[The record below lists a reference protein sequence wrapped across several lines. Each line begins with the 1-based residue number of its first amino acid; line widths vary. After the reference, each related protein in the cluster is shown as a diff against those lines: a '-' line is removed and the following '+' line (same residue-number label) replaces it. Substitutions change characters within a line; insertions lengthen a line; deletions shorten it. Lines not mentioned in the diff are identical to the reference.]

1 MANSGRVTTGS
12 IPRALQYGVDEW
24 VQHFAKVYGNVGEQL
39 FTKKDPNSKGF
50 YESVTLAGMG
60 QAARKGEGEAI
71 QYDSI
76 DQESNTRWAIHTYVK
91 AARITMEAQDDN
103 VYQDLLPMYAK
114 EIAKSLV
121 YTKDEQRAAIFNNAE
136 TSGQTGP
143 DGKVLL
149 ATDHPLQ
156 AGGTSANRA
165 SVDADFSE
173 DALEQMVILVDQF
186 LNPDGLKSMYNSK
199 YLVVPTQLKYE
210 ACRVAEGKDWQTNTA
225 NRNINALNQ
234 RGDIED
240 YKVWKRLSSASAWF
254 ITTDADDCLVEV
266 SRKGLQRQEHNDP
279 YTFDLVVSIYERY
292 RMLFNDWRG
301 IAGSFGP

>member
-1 MANSGRVTTGS
+1 MANSGRHTTGS
-12 IPRALQYGVDEW
+12 IPRSLQYGVDDF
-24 VQHFAKVYGNVGEQL
+24 VKHFTKVYGNVGETL
-39 FTKKDPNSKGF
+39 FQKKDPNSKGF
-50 YESVTLAGMG
+50 YESVILAGMG
-60 QAARKGEGEAI
+60 EAARKGEGSAI

-91 AARITMEAQDDN
+91 AARLTMESIEDN

-121 YTKDEQRAAIFNNAE
+121 YTKDEKRAEILNNAY
-136 TSGQTGP
+136 TSGEIGP
-143 DGKVLL
+143 DGKVLI

-156 AGGTSANRA
+156 AGGVSSNRLGT
-165 SVDADFSE
+165 DADLSE
-173 DALEQMVILVDQF
+173 DALEQMSILVDGF
-186 LNPDGLKSMYNSK
+186 LNPDGLKSMYNAK

-210 ACRVAEGKDWQTNTA
+210 ACRIMKSKLQTNSA
-225 NRNINALNQ
+225 ENNINAINQ
-234 RGDIED
+234 RGDVQD
-240 YKVWKRLSSASAWF
+240 YMVWKRLSDPDAWF
-254 ITTDADDCLVEV
+254 LTTDADDSLVEV

-301 IAGSFGP
+301 IAGSPGA

>member
-1 MANSGRVTTGS
+1 MAGTGRVTTGS
-12 IPRALQYGVDEW
+12 IPRSLQYGVDEF
-24 VQHFAKVYGNVGEQL
+24 VKHFNKVYGNVGEQL
-39 FTKKDPNSKGF
+39 FQKKDPNSKGF

-60 QAARKGEGEAI
+60 QAARKGEGAAI

-76 DQESNTRWAIHTYVK
+76 DQESNTRWAIYTWVK
-91 AARITMEAQDDN
+91 AARITMEAIDDN

-121 YTKDEQRAAIFNNAE
+121 YTKDEQRASILNNCE
-136 TSGQTGP
+136 TSGYTGP
-143 DGKVLL
+143 DGQLL
-149 ATDHPLQ
+149 LSTAHPLQ
-156 AGGTSANRA
+156 AGGVSANKA
-165 SVDADFSE
+165 AVDADFSE
-173 DALEQMVILVDQF
+173 DALEQMVILVDLF

-199 YLVVPTQLKYE
+199 YLVVPPQLKYE

-240 YKVWKRLSSASAWF
+240 YKVWKRLSSASTWF
-254 ITTDADDCLVEV
+254 VTTDADDCLVEV
-266 SRKGLQRQEHNDP
+266 NRKGLQRQEHNDP

-301 IAGSFGP
+301 IAGSVGP